1 MKHRIAE
8 TIRCSVPCAG
18 LPERLD
24 VEDHGN
30 IGEALKTASEAKYKE
45 EEAKC
50 MLEENPKRCGMLKI

>member
-18 LPERLD
+18 LPE
-24 VEDHGN
+24 GTT
-30 IGEALKTASEAKYKE
+30 GEALKTAGEAKYKE